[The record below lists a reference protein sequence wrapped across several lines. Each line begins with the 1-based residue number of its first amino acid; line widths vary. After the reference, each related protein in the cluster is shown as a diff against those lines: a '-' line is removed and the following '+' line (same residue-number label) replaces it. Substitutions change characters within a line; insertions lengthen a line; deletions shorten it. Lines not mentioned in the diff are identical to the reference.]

1 MSFVHLHLHSTYSL
15 LDGFCNVKDLVKRV
29 KELGMPAVALTDHG
43 TMFGMVEFH
52 DAARN
57 EGIKPI
63 LGLETYLAPRSMREK
78 DVHRDKRASHLVLLA
93 ENPRGY
99 QNLLK
104 IATASQLDGFY
115 YVPRIDKDFLA
126 SHSEGLIAS
135 SACLSG
141 EIQRAIIDH
150 DFAKAERSLAWYLD
164 LFGRDRFFLELQS
177 HDLEELPMVNKTL
190 IELSKRYKAKLIAT
204 NDVHYIK
211 QEDWVLQDIM
221 LALQTGKLLSDTDRL
236 KMSGS
241 TYYLRSP
248 QEMAALFP
256 DQPEALSNTVMVADM
271 CDVDLTPKGYH
282 LPLFEVPKGY
292 TPQTYLRYLC
302 EEGLEH
308 RYRERMNLP
317 EIRNRLDM
325 ELGVIHEMGFD
336 AYFLIVW
343 DLCKHAKEQ
352 GIWYNA
358 RGSGSGSIVGY
369 ALDITL
375 VDPIE
380 HNLIF
385 ERFLNTGRINM
396 PDFDMDFQDDRRAEI
411 MEYCC
416 HKYGSDKV
424 SQIITFNTMGAK
436 AAIRDVGRVMDIPLP
451 EVDRV
456 AKMIPAISGK
466 TPSIQEMLSSSK
478 DLKEVYD
485 STPYIKKLI
494 DTASRMEGTV
504 RSAGTHAAGVIISDR
519 PITDY
524 VPLHRPTNQDDNLP
538 IKTVAQ
544 YEMSVIDH
552 LGLLK
557 VDFLGLVTLTIMNK
571 CCEFIKER
579 HGKSYDLDSIP
590 TNNPAVLEYIGQGHT
605 SGLFQLE
612 GTGMTR
618 YIKEMQPTDLS
629 HVIAMIALFRP
640 GPMEFIPDYIDRM
653 HGLKPITYRH
663 ERMEKIFKDT
673 FGIPVYQ
680 EQIMQAAMELAGYSP
695 GDSDD
700 LRSAIAKKKEQKV
713 EKHRKQFIKG
723 AQEQG
728 ISKKI
733 AEEIFVDWENF
744 ARYGFNKS
752 HAADYGV
759 IAMKTGY
766 LKLNYPVEFMTALLS
781 AWKNDASK
789 VSQYILEC
797 RSMGIE
803 VLPPDVNAS
812 GYDFQIE
819 DRPGDTA
826 AIRFGLGGIKNVG
839 QNPVKLILDARRA
852 KPFNDLSDF
861 AKRVDIRQMGSRPL
875 ECLIKVGAMS
885 AFGSRRALLQAKDRI
900 VSVSTSYFKA
910 AEAGQMMLFGSS
922 ANAGDRIEIDD
933 IKDTSLREQLGWE
946 KELMGLYIS
955 DHPMNAYM
963 ATVRDQ
969 VTNLANELF
978 EVEQE
983 ARVIVAGMVNKIR
996 PLITKKSNKE
1006 MAFVT
1011 LEDISGLIDLVVFP
1025 NTWEKFRSQV
1035 DIDNLLI
1042 VEGKADMGRGEL
1054 KILVDNIRL
1063 VDVDSLHNLG
1073 KGESGKSILQDRVL
1087 GGYLPDI
1094 SVLSSLVN
1102 GADCNDEVSWEE
1114 VEETVGNIE
1123 DLPDVGIEMVG
1134 GLTVPL
1140 DEPKLE
1146 YQLIRGS
1153 HDEKTEVV
1161 GDQYPAKRLVV
1172 TLVSCGNKERDKIR
1186 MKRVHGIL
1194 LSSPGKDHFAY
1205 QVYENNQCYILE
1217 FPSNTTGVN
1226 DTILKMLKQMVGEEN
1241 LEVGSNTNA

>member
-52 DAARN
+52 DAARS

-63 LGLETYLAPRSMREK
+63 LGLETYLAPRSMRDK
-78 DVHRDKRASHLVLLA
+78 DVHRDKRAAHLVLLA
-93 ENPRGY
+93 ENPAGY

-150 DFAKAERSLAWYLD
+150 DLVKAERSLAWYMD

-221 LALQTGKLLSDTDRL
+221 LALQTGKLLSDPDRM

-248 QEMAALFP
+248 QEMADLFP
-256 DQPEALSNTVMVADM
+256 DQPEALSNTLMVAEM
-271 CDVDLTPKGYH
+271 CDVDLSPKGYH

-302 EEGLEH
+302 EAGLEH
-308 RYRERMNLP
+308 RYHERMDLP

-325 ELGVIHEMGFD
+325 ELGVIHKMGFD

-358 RGSGSGSIVGY
+358 RGSAAGSIVGY

-385 ERFLNTGRINM
+385 ERFLNTGRISM
-396 PDFDMDFQDDRRAEI
+396 PDIDMDFQDDRRAEI

-416 HKYGSDKV
+416 QKYGSDKV

-456 AKMIPAISGK
+456 AKMIPAIPGK
-466 TPSIQEMLSSSK
+466 APSIQEMLSSSK

-504 RSAGTHAAGVIISDR
+504 RSAGTHAAGVIISDK

-544 YEMSVIDH
+544 YEMSIIDH

-590 TNNPAVLEYIGQGHT
+590 TNDPAVLEYIGQGHT
-605 SGLFQLE
+605 SGVFQLE

-695 GDSDD
+695 SDSDD

-819 DRPGDTA
+819 DRPGDTP

-839 QNPVKLILDARRA
+839 QNPVNLILNARRSG
-852 KPFNDLSDF
+852 PFQELSDF
-861 AKRVDIRQMGSRPL
+861 ARRVDIRQLGSRPL

-885 AFGSRRALLQAKDRI
+885 AFGSRRALLQAKD
-900 VSVSTSYFKA
+900 
-910 AEAGQMMLFGSS
+910 
-922 ANAGDRIEIDD
+922 
-933 IKDTSLREQLGWE
+933 
-946 KELMGLYIS
+946 
-955 DHPMNAYM
+955 
-963 ATVRDQ
+963 Q
-969 VTNLANELF
+969 V
-978 EVEQE
+978 
-983 ARVIVAGMVNKIR
+983 
-996 PLITKKSNKE
+996 
-1006 MAFVT
+1006 
-1011 LEDISGLIDLVVFP
+1011 
-1025 NTWEKFRSQV
+1025 
-1035 DIDNLLI
+1035 
-1042 VEGKADMGRGEL
+1042 
-1054 KILVDNIRL
+1054 NI
-1063 VDVDSLHNLG
+1063 G
-1073 KGESGKSILQDRVL
+1073 
-1087 GGYLPDI
+1087 
-1094 SVLSSLVN
+1094 
-1102 GADCNDEVSWEE
+1102 
-1114 VEETVGNIE
+1114 
-1123 DLPDVGIEMVG
+1123 
-1134 GLTVPL
+1134 
-1140 DEPKLE
+1140 
-1146 YQLIRGS
+1146 
-1153 HDEKTEVV
+1153 
-1161 GDQYPAKRLVV
+1161 
-1172 TLVSCGNKERDKIR
+1172 
-1186 MKRVHGIL
+1186 
-1194 LSSPGKDHFAY
+1194 
-1205 QVYENNQCYILE
+1205 
-1217 FPSNTTGVN
+1217 
-1226 DTILKMLKQMVGEEN
+1226 
-1241 LEVGSNTNA
+1241 